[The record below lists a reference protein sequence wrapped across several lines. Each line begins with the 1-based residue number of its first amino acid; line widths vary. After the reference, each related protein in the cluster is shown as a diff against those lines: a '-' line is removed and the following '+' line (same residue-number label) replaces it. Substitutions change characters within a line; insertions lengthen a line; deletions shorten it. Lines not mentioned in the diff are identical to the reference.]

1 MYAYSRSQRVG
12 EQVEAEY
19 LQTALNV
26 TRLAIRLRAR
36 RENEVDRLVLLLL
49 LAELDQRWKDLGGR
63 HPDLL
68 SPEEIRILLPTLSMQ
83 PLAKTEWL
91 VWMRKLATTISRTLG
106 VGKMS
111 ARTMPPRIA
120 MQRRIKAVL

>member
-1 MYAYSRSQRVG
+1 VG

-19 LQTALNV
+19 LQTAMNA

-49 LAELDQRWKDLGGR
+49 LAELDQRWKDLSGR

-68 SPEEIRILLPTLSMQ
+68 SPEEIRVLLPTLSMQ
-83 PLAKTEWL
+83 PFAKTEWL
-91 VWMRKLATTISRTLG
+91 DWMRKLATRIGRTLG
-106 VGKMS
+106 LGNMS
-111 ARTMPPRIA
+111 ARAMPPGIA